1 MLLEDVL
8 KEFIFDCRIRKL
20 SERTIKEYNG
30 NNLRFF
36 KYIDSQFQITELEL
50 VTHVVIKEY
59 IQYLTTLGR
68 KETYINGIIKCF
80 RAFFVYCFKE
90 EYISKNPMSKV
101 NFQREPITL
110 IETFTDNEA
119 RKMVEAF
126 KTNTFCDMR
135 NKLIMVVLLDS
146 GIRCHELINIK
157 LSDISNNAIK
167 IFGKGKKE
175 RFVPITPTIYKYLL
189 KYLRMRE
196 NYLLDKYQ
204 LDKEYLFLSFSC
216 RKLSLEA
223 VERVVKQAA
232 EKATV
237 RPEIRSSPHTCRH
250 YYAQAQLRN
259 GCDVYTLSRLLG
271 HENISIT
278 KRYLQSITDNQ
289 ILDLALKTTPLSN
302 MK

>member
-36 KYIDSQFQITELEL
+36 KYIDSQFQITELEQ

-90 EYISKNPMSKV
+90 EYISKNPMDKV

-146 GIRCHELINIK
+146 GIRCHELIDIK
-157 LSDISNNAIK
+157 ISDITTNAIK
-167 IFGKGKKE
+167 LFGKGKKE

-223 VERVVKQAA
+223 VERVVKLAA
-232 EKATV
+232 QKAKV

-289 ILDLALKTTPLSN
+289 ILDLAIKTTPLSN

>member
-90 EYISKNPMSKV
+90 EYISKNPMDKV

-232 EKATV
+232 EKAKV

-289 ILDLALKTTPLSN
+289 ILELALKTTPLSN
-302 MK
+302 IK

>member
-36 KYIDSQFQITELEL
+36 KYIDSQFQITELEQ

-90 EYISKNPMSKV
+90 EYISKNPMDKV

-135 NKLIMVVLLDS
+135 NKLILIVLLDS
-146 GIRCHELINIK
+146 GIRCHELIDIK

-175 RFVPITPTIYKYLL
+175 RFVPITPTIHKYLL

-232 EKATV
+232 KKAKV

-289 ILDLALKTTPLSN
+289 ILDLAVKTTPLSN
-302 MK
+302 IK

>member
-90 EYISKNPMSKV
+90 EYISKNPMDKV

-135 NKLIMVVLLDS
+135 NKLILIVLLDS
-146 GIRCHELINIK
+146 GIRCHELIDIK

-175 RFVPITPTIYKYLL
+175 RFVPITPTIHKYLL

-216 RKLSLEA
+216 RKLSLET

-232 EKATV
+232 EKAKV

-289 ILDLALKTTPLSN
+289 ILELALKTTPLSN

>member
-36 KYIDSQFQITELEL
+36 KYIDSQFQITELEQ

-90 EYISKNPMSKV
+90 EYISKNPMDKV

-110 IETFTDNEA
+110 IETFTDDEA

-126 KTNTFCDMR
+126 KTNSFCDMR

-146 GIRCHELINIK
+146 GIRCHELIDIK

-204 LDKEYLFLSFSC
+204 LDKAYLFLSFSC

-232 EKATV
+232 EKAKV

-289 ILDLALKTTPLSN
+289 ILELALKTTPLSN
-302 MK
+302 IK